1 MGVKLGEDGRGAR
14 MGEQHDWICVLRQA
28 ACCGWGKTRHFVGGM
43 RQLLIFLLVAG
54 AAGVIAASGA
64 AWAQAPASDVGVGP
78 RAPVVVAPTVEEFEA
93 ELRLQIFLDGE
104 NFCPGVVD
112 GRRGEFTRK
121 AVAAWNVAHDIED
134 VDDMAAV
141 GAAAEREVAVLYAAY
156 TVKAGDLKYVA
167 AGLPT
172 KPEDQARVK
181 YMGYRSMAEF
191 VAERF
196 HTTEGLLARLNPKT
210 NLGGL
215 KPDVVLRV
223 PNVTPFEIEAVKPQ
237 RAWSEEPDLSRHSV
251 LINVRHKTAAIY
263 DVDGDLVAMF
273 PITPG
278 REKFVPYGEWTLR
291 SMVSTPVFR
300 WDKQLL
306 EEGKHGAVAHQI
318 PPGPNSPVGVLWAG
332 TNRRGIGLH
341 GTSTPETIGRSQSA
355 GCIRFANWDAI
366 RLPTLL
372 RPGARVIVQ

>member
-1 MGVKLGEDGRGAR
+1 
-14 MGEQHDWICVLRQA
+14 
-28 ACCGWGKTRHFVGGM
+28 M

-64 AWAQAPASDVGVGP
+64 AWAQAAASDVGVGP
-78 RAPVVVAPTVEEFEA
+78 RAPVVVAPTLEEFEA

-141 GAAAEREVAVLYAAY
+141 VAAAEREVAVLYAAY

-181 YMGYRSMAEF
+181 YMGYRSVAEF

-210 NLGGL
+210 SLGGL

-237 RAWSEEPDLSRHSV
+237 RAWSEEADLSRHSV